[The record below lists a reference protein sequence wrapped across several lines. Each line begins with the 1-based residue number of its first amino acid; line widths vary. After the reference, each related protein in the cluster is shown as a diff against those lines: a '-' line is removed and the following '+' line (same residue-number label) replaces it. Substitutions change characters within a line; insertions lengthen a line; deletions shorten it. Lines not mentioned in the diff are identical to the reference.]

1 MAGPPQVAVDSSV
14 LAVVGAL
21 AVVAITA
28 LIYMIMNKS
37 KTNPAPA
44 ARVAA
49 GGAVEETTK
58 KGKKKKA
65 KLGMARL
72 RQMERDAEH
81 NEDDGGAADDD
92 IDFQAMDRQDDDD
105 AEHARPVEKIGA
117 KKAAK
122 LAAKAEKAE
131 NRKAMEMQREDA
143 KQREALRREEA
154 DAARAEEDAE
164 EKLKE
169 EEERLR
175 VEEEKR
181 KEEEEYQAMKAM
193 FSVEEAGS
201 VADEIA
207 DESQSLLSE
216 LITYV
221 KETKIVMIEELAAK
235 FKIKSIDAKMR
246 LEALE
251 KMGQI
256 TGVMDDRGKYIYI
269 SDDEFKKVVKF
280 IRQRGR
286 LSIAE
291 LAENSHKLI
300 SLTGSKEVAS

>member
-1 MAGPPQVAVDSSV
+1 MAVDSSV

-37 KTNPAPA
+37 KTAPAPA
-44 ARVAA
+44 AGAAA
-49 GGAVEETTK
+49 GGAVEETTR

-72 RQMERDAEH
+72 RQMEREAGD

-92 IDFQAMDRQDDDD
+92 IDFQAMDGQDDDD
-105 AEHARPVEKIGA
+105 EHDRPVEKIGA

-131 NRKAMEMQREDA
+131 MRKAMEMQRVDA
-143 KQREALRREEA
+143 KQREALRRDEA
-154 DAARAEEDAE
+154 DAARAEEEAE
-164 EKLKE
+164 EKQKE

-286 LSIAE
+286 ISIAE

-300 SLTGSKEVAS
+300 SLTGSKQVPS